1 MALLLGFRNQK
12 FDDAVPL
19 YVDISGGMLFNRL
32 LRKQITAASLTAA
45 MTAEGYTPKP
55 GEIGKAPQ
63 FWLDANEGW
72 WDGQATPPAPPPA
85 GASTGTPITAT
96 LADNA
101 TATVT
106 ITFAGG
112 PATKAGT
119 VALGADVGKGPAKT
133 IAGLA
138 PVTIAKNDTAAVVA
152 GKVAAALNGKKD
164 AGNAVTLAAS
174 AAGAVITVTEA
185 GTAVVDLTVTIA

>member
-1 MALLLGFRNQK
+1 MTVLLGFQNQK

-19 YVDISGGMLFNRL
+19 YVDISNGMVFNRNRHEQL
-32 LRKQITAASLTAA
+32 TAASLTAA

-63 FWLDANEGW
+63 SWLDANEGW
-72 WDGQATPPAPPPA
+72 WDGQATAPPAA
-85 GASTGTPITAT
+85 APITAT

-101 TATVT
+101 TASVKV
-106 ITFAGG
+106 TFAGG

-119 VALGADVGKGPAKT
+119 VSLGADVGTGTAKT
-133 IAGLA
+133 IAGLT
-138 PVTIAKNDTAAVVA
+138 PVTIAKNDTAGAVA
-152 GKVAAALNGKKD
+152 GKVAAALNGKQDTAKT
-164 AGNAVTLAAS
+164 VTLAAS
-174 AAGAVITVTEA
+174 AAGAVVTVTEA